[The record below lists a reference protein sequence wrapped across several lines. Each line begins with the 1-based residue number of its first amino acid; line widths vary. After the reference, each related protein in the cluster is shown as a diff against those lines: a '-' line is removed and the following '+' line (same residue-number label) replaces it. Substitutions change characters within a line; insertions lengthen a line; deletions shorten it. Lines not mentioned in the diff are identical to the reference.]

1 MRTISFVKSK
11 SSSCC
16 HIVHWIPFLFPSVK
30 EAKISTFTVLSV
42 VAKVLNRILLTRLL
56 KAVDEKQREQQAG
69 FRKDRSCT
77 DQIAALQIIT
87 KNCNKRLLMSVLDS
101 TSTQHVNFF
110 VFFTSSMWSISTKCV
125 L

>member
-1 MRTISFVKSK
+1 MLQFFEGTIFSCLT
-11 SSSCC
+11 SSS
-16 HIVHWIPFLFPSVK
+16 K

-77 DQIAALQIIT
+77 DQIAALQIIIEQSVEHLLISQL
-87 KNCNKRLLMSVLDS
+87 CRLRES
-101 TSTQHVNFF
+101 F
-110 VFFTSSMWSISTKCV
+110 W
-125 L
+125 